1 MWVTAAS
8 SDLMHNTPPQ
18 PPASGRSALTKSVV
32 TRLLAA
38 PGEIRILFHSLCH
51 SRAQPSCRRSL
62 SAVLRVQQLS
72 CAGERKRKKKK
83 KKNSASKTGY
93 K

>member
-83 KKNSASKTGY
+83 KTSASKTGY